1 MPRMDLVLL
10 PSSNLSWVLDNDELM
25 AHAWVDEHV
34 NVVANVDDQS
44 DDLGTAIVE
53 YCVNLWVELEVE
65 VGCQRLK
72 S

>member
-1 MPRMDLVLL
+1 
-10 PSSNLSWVLDNDELM
+10 M
-25 AHAWVDEHV
+25 AHVSADEHV
-34 NVVANVDDQS
+34 NVVANVDVQS

-65 VGCQRLK
+65 VDCLRLK

>member
-1 MPRMDLVLL
+1 MDLVPL
-10 PSSNLSWVLDNDELM
+10 PLSNLSWVLDNDELM
-25 AHAWVDEHV
+25 AHVWVDEHV

>member
-1 MPRMDLVLL
+1 MSRMDLVLL
-10 PSSNLSWVLDNDELM
+10 PSGNLSWVLDNDELM
-25 AHAWVDEHV
+25 AHVSADEHV

-65 VGCQRLK
+65 VGCLRLK

>member
-1 MPRMDLVLL
+1 MPRMDLVQP
-10 PSSNLSWVLDNDELM
+10 PSGNLSWVLDNDELM
-25 AHAWVDEHV
+25 AHVSADEHV
-34 NVVANVDDQS
+34 NGVANVDAQS

-65 VGCQRLK
+65 VGCLRLK

>member
-10 PSSNLSWVLDNDELM
+10 SSSNLSWVLDNDELM
-25 AHAWVDEHV
+25 AHVWVDEHV

>member
-25 AHAWVDEHV
+25 AHVWVDEHV
-34 NVVANVDDQS
+34 NVVANVDVQS